1 MFDEIE
7 KQHPLSDDL
16 QELERW
22 HAIED
27 IQDAFGK
34 KALKSVLHIQTIEN
48 MNGNEM
54 YIVPVLLT
62 VQRTDSPKNEK
73 CYRKTVYVY
82 MGPGDEIRLPS
93 VKNTTMWECNG
104 LS

>member
-22 HAIED
+22 HAIGD

-73 CYRKTVYVY
+73 CYRKTVYGY
-82 MGPGDEIRLPS
+82 MGAGDEIRLPS
-93 VKNTTMWECNG
+93 VKNTNMWECKG

>member
-22 HAIED
+22 HAIGD

-73 CYRKTVYVY
+73 
-82 MGPGDEIRLPS
+82 MLQ
-93 VKNTTMWECNG
+93 KNCLCIYGCWG
-104 LS
+104 